1 MDRILTFIIALGLG
15 LVIIIYTKQI
25 VDMAGNSQWAESK
38 LGAGGTY
45 TFWKL
50 FGLLV
55 ILMGFLYAIG
65 TFN

>member
-38 LGAGGTY
+38 LGA
-45 TFWKL
+45 
-50 FGLLV
+50 
-55 ILMGFLYAIG
+55 IG
-65 TFN
+65 TFNY